1 MPAFYAGFFFEENKL
16 KRETYSRTWFV
27 VLACFAACTLWG
39 SAFPCIKT
47 GYRMFGIGPD
57 DYASQILFAG
67 IRFFA
72 AGLMVIAY
80 ASVSERKP
88 VVPSGSA
95 WKKVIVLSFLQTSLQ
110 YALFYTG
117 LANTSA
123 VNGSIIAGSGGF
135 FTMIAGALFM
145 VSDRM
150 TLRKTLGCI
159 LGFGGIIIMNIT
171 PDFTLEINPAGDG
184 LLILSS
190 LSSAFSS
197 LMMKIYADGE
207 NPVMLS
213 GYQFAAGGLVLAIT
227 GICLG
232 GRLCSAGPAGIILLL
247 YMAFISSAAYT
258 IWSILLKYNDISKI
272 AVFKFI
278 IPVMG
283 VILSAVFLPDTRIDA
298 GCIAALVLVVSGI
311 FAVNGKRQHGT

>member
-1 MPAFYAGFFFEENKL
+1 MRK
-16 KRETYSRTWFV
+16 ETFSRTWFV
-27 VLACFAACTLWG
+27 ILACFAACTLWG

-47 GYRMFGIGPD
+47 GYRMFDIGPD
-57 DYASQILFAG
+57 DFASQILFAG

-80 ASVSERKP
+80 ASAFERKIIF
-88 VVPSGSA
+88 PSGPA

-117 LANTSA
+117 LANTGA
-123 VNGSIIAGSGGF
+123 VNGSIISGSGGF
-135 FTMIAGALFM
+135 FTMIVGALFM
-145 VSDRM
+145 SSDRM

-159 LGFGGIIIMNIT
+159 LGFGGILIMNIT
-171 PDFTLEINPAGDG
+171 PDFTLEVNPAGDG

-190 LSSAFSS
+190 VSSAFSS
-197 LMMKIYADGE
+197 LMMKIYAKGE

-213 GYQFAAGGLVLAIT
+213 GYQFAAGGLVLVLT
-227 GICLG
+227 GVCLG
-232 GRLCSAGPAGIILLL
+232 GRLDSAGPKGIILLL

-258 IWSILLKYNDISKI
+258 IWSVLLKYNDISKI

-283 VILSAVFLPDTRIDA
+283 VILSAVFLPDADIDA
-298 GCIAALVLVVSGI
+298 SCMAALVLVVAGI
-311 FAVNGKRQHGT
+311 FTVNGKRQLST

>member
-1 MPAFYAGFFFEENKL
+1 MRK
-16 KRETYSRTWFV
+16 ETFSRTWFV
-27 VLACFAACTLWG
+27 ILACFAACTLWG

-47 GYRMFGIGPD
+47 GYRMFDIGPD
-57 DYASQILFAG
+57 DFASQILFAG

-80 ASVSERKP
+80 ASAFERKIIF
-88 VVPSGSA
+88 PSGSA

-117 LANTSA
+117 LANTGA
-123 VNGSIIAGSGGF
+123 VNGSIISGSGGF
-135 FTMIAGALFM
+135 FTMIVGALFM
-145 VSDRM
+145 SSDRM

-159 LGFGGIIIMNIT
+159 LGFGGILIMNIT
-171 PDFTLEINPAGDG
+171 PDFTLEVNPAGDG

-190 LSSAFSS
+190 VSSAFSS
-197 LMMKIYADGE
+197 LMMKIYAKGE

-213 GYQFAAGGLVLAIT
+213 GYQFAAGGLVLVLT
-227 GICLG
+227 GVCLG
-232 GRLCSAGPAGIILLL
+232 GRLDSAGPKGIILLL

-258 IWSILLKYNDISKI
+258 IWSVLLKYNDISKI

-283 VILSAVFLPDTRIDA
+283 VILSAVFLPDADIDA
-298 GCIAALVLVVSGI
+298 SCMAALALVVAGI
-311 FAVNGKRQHGT
+311 FTVNGKRQLST

>member
-1 MPAFYAGFFFEENKL
+1 MRKEIF
-16 KRETYSRTWFV
+16 SRTWFV
-27 VLACFAACTLWG
+27 ILACFAACTLWG

-47 GYRMFGIGPD
+47 GYRMFDIGPD
-57 DYASQILFAG
+57 DFASQILFAG

-80 ASVSERKP
+80 ASAFERKIIF
-88 VVPSGSA
+88 PSGPA

-117 LANTSA
+117 LANTGA
-123 VNGSIIAGSGGF
+123 VNGSIISGSGGF
-135 FTMIAGALFM
+135 FTMIVGALFM
-145 VSDRM
+145 SSDRM

-159 LGFGGIIIMNIT
+159 LGFGGILIMNIT

-190 LSSAFSS
+190 VSSAFSS
-197 LMMKIYADGE
+197 LMMKIYAKGE

-213 GYQFAAGGLVLAIT
+213 GYQFAAGGLVLVLT
-227 GICLG
+227 GVCLG
-232 GRLCSAGPAGIILLL
+232 GRLDSAGPKGIILLL

-258 IWSILLKYNDISKI
+258 IWSVLLKYNDISKI

-283 VILSAVFLPDTRIDA
+283 VILSAVFLPDADIDA
-298 GCIAALVLVVSGI
+298 SCMAALALVVAGI
-311 FAVNGKRQHGT
+311 FTVNGKRQLST

>member
-1 MPAFYAGFFFEENKL
+1 MRK
-16 KRETYSRTWFV
+16 ETFSRTWFV
-27 VLACFAACTLWG
+27 ILACFAACTLWG

-47 GYRMFGIGPD
+47 GYRMFDIGSD
-57 DYASQILFAG
+57 DFASQILFAG

-80 ASVSERKP
+80 ASAFERKIIF
-88 VVPSGSA
+88 PSGPA
-95 WKKVIVLSFLQTSLQ
+95 WKKVIILSFLQTSLQ

-117 LANTSA
+117 LANTGA
-123 VNGSIIAGSGGF
+123 VNGSIISGSGGF
-135 FTMIAGALFM
+135 FTMIVGALFM
-145 VSDRM
+145 SSDRM

-159 LGFGGIIIMNIT
+159 LGFGGILIMNIT
-171 PDFTLEINPAGDG
+171 PDFTLEVNPAGDG

-190 LSSAFSS
+190 VSSAFSS
-197 LMMKIYADGE
+197 LMMKIYAKGE

-213 GYQFAAGGLVLAIT
+213 GYQFAAGGLVLVLT
-227 GICLG
+227 GVCLG
-232 GRLCSAGPAGIILLL
+232 GRLDSAGPKGIILLL

-258 IWSILLKYNDISKI
+258 IWSVLLKYNDISKI

-283 VILSAVFLPDTRIDA
+283 VILSAVFLPDADIDA
-298 GCIAALVLVVSGI
+298 SCMAALALVVAGI
-311 FAVNGKRQHGT
+311 FTVNGKRQLST

>member
-1 MPAFYAGFFFEENKL
+1 MRK
-16 KRETYSRTWFV
+16 ETFSRTWFV
-27 VLACFAACTLWG
+27 ILACFAACTLWG

-47 GYRMFGIGPD
+47 GYRMFDIGPD
-57 DYASQILFAG
+57 DFASQILFAG

-80 ASVSERKP
+80 ASAFERKIIF
-88 VVPSGSA
+88 PSGPA

-117 LANTSA
+117 LANTGA
-123 VNGSIIAGSGGF
+123 VNGSIISGSGGF
-135 FTMIAGALFM
+135 FTMIVGALFM
-145 VSDRM
+145 SSDRM

-159 LGFGGIIIMNIT
+159 LGFGGILIMNIT
-171 PDFTLEINPAGDG
+171 PDFTLEVNPAGDG

-190 LSSAFSS
+190 VSSAFSS
-197 LMMKIYADGE
+197 LMMKIYAKGE

-213 GYQFAAGGLVLAIT
+213 GYQFAAGGLVLVLT
-227 GICLG
+227 GVCLG
-232 GRLCSAGPAGIILLL
+232 GRLDSAGSKGIILLL

-258 IWSILLKYNDISKI
+258 IWSVLLKYNDISKI

-283 VILSAVFLPDTRIDA
+283 VILSAVFLPDADIDA
-298 GCIAALVLVVSGI
+298 SCMAALALVVAGI
-311 FAVNGKRQHGT
+311 FTVNGKRQLST

>member
-1 MPAFYAGFFFEENKL
+1 MRK
-16 KRETYSRTWFV
+16 ETFSRTWFV
-27 VLACFAACTLWG
+27 ILACFAACTLWG

-47 GYRMFGIGPD
+47 GYRMFDIGPD
-57 DYASQILFAG
+57 DFASQILFAG

-80 ASVSERKP
+80 ASAFERKIIF
-88 VVPSGSA
+88 PSGPA

-117 LANTSA
+117 LANTGA
-123 VNGSIIAGSGGF
+123 VNGSIISGSGGF
-135 FTMIAGALFM
+135 FTMIVGALFM
-145 VSDRM
+145 SSDRM

-159 LGFGGIIIMNIT
+159 LGFGGILIMNIT
-171 PDFTLEINPAGDG
+171 PDFTLEVNPAGDG

-190 LSSAFSS
+190 VSSAFSS
-197 LMMKIYADGE
+197 LMMKIYAKGE

-213 GYQFAAGGLVLAIT
+213 GYQFAAGGLVLVLT
-227 GICLG
+227 GVCLG
-232 GRLCSAGPAGIILLL
+232 GRLDSAGPKGIIILL

-258 IWSILLKYNDISKI
+258 IWSVLLKYNDISKI

-283 VILSAVFLPDTRIDA
+283 VILSAVFLPDADIDA
-298 GCIAALVLVVSGI
+298 SCMVALALVVAGI
-311 FAVNGKRQHGT
+311 FTVHGKRQLST

>member
-1 MPAFYAGFFFEENKL
+1 MRK
-16 KRETYSRTWFV
+16 ETFSRTWFV
-27 VLACFAACTLWG
+27 ILACFAACTLWG

-47 GYRMFGIGPD
+47 GYRMFDIGPD
-57 DYASQILFAG
+57 DFASQILFAG

-80 ASVSERKP
+80 ASAFERKIIF
-88 VVPSGSA
+88 PSGPA

-117 LANTSA
+117 LANTGA
-123 VNGSIIAGSGGF
+123 VNGSIISGSGGF
-135 FTMIAGALFM
+135 FTMIVGALFM
-145 VSDRM
+145 SSDRM

-159 LGFGGIIIMNIT
+159 LGFGGILIMNIT

-190 LSSAFSS
+190 VSSAFSS
-197 LMMKIYADGE
+197 LMMKIYAKGE

-213 GYQFAAGGLVLAIT
+213 GYQFAAGGLVLVLT
-227 GICLG
+227 GVCLG
-232 GRLCSAGPAGIILLL
+232 GRLDSAGPKGIILLL

-258 IWSILLKYNDISKI
+258 IWSVLLKYNDISKI

-283 VILSAVFLPDTRIDA
+283 VILSAVFLPDADIDA
-298 GCIAALVLVVSGI
+298 SCMAALALVVAGI
-311 FAVNGKRQHGT
+311 FTVNGKRQLST

>member
-1 MPAFYAGFFFEENKL
+1 MRK
-16 KRETYSRTWFV
+16 ETFSRTWFV
-27 VLACFAACTLWG
+27 ILACFAACTLWG

-47 GYRMFGIGPD
+47 GYRMFDIGPD
-57 DYASQILFAG
+57 DFASQILFAG

-80 ASVSERKP
+80 ASAFERKIIF
-88 VVPSGSA
+88 PSGPA

-110 YALFYTG
+110 YALIYTG
-117 LANTSA
+117 LANTGA
-123 VNGSIIAGSGGF
+123 VNGSIISGSGGF
-135 FTMIAGALFM
+135 FTMIVGALFM
-145 VSDRM
+145 SSDRM

-159 LGFGGIIIMNIT
+159 LGFGGILIMNIT
-171 PDFTLEINPAGDG
+171 PDFTLEVNPAGDG

-190 LSSAFSS
+190 VSSAFSS
-197 LMMKIYADGE
+197 LMMKIYAKGE

-213 GYQFAAGGLVLAIT
+213 GYQFAAGGLVLVLT
-227 GICLG
+227 GVCLG
-232 GRLCSAGPAGIILLL
+232 GRLDSAGPKGIILLL

-258 IWSILLKYNDISKI
+258 IWSVLLKYNDISKI

-283 VILSAVFLPDTRIDA
+283 VILSAVFLPDADIDA
-298 GCIAALVLVVSGI
+298 SCMVALALVVAGI
-311 FAVNGKRQHGT
+311 FTVNGKRQLST

>member
-1 MPAFYAGFFFEENKL
+1 
-16 KRETYSRTWFV
+16 
-27 VLACFAACTLWG
+27 
-39 SAFPCIKT
+39 
-47 GYRMFGIGPD
+47 MFDIGPD
-57 DYASQILFAG
+57 DFASQILFAG

-80 ASVSERKP
+80 ASAFERKIIF
-88 VVPSGSA
+88 PSGPA

-117 LANTSA
+117 LANTGA
-123 VNGSIIAGSGGF
+123 VNGSIISGSGGF
-135 FTMIAGALFM
+135 FTMIVGALFM
-145 VSDRM
+145 SSDRM

-159 LGFGGIIIMNIT
+159 LGFGGILIMNIT
-171 PDFTLEINPAGDG
+171 PDFTLEVNPAGDG

-190 LSSAFSS
+190 VSSAFSS
-197 LMMKIYADGE
+197 LMMKIYAKGE

-213 GYQFAAGGLVLAIT
+213 GYQFAAGGLVLVLT
-227 GICLG
+227 GVCLG
-232 GRLCSAGPAGIILLL
+232 GRLDSAGPKGIILLL

-258 IWSILLKYNDISKI
+258 IWSVLLKYNDISKI

-283 VILSAVFLPDTRIDA
+283 VILSAVFLPDADIDA
-298 GCIAALVLVVSGI
+298 SCMAALALVVAGI
-311 FAVNGKRQHGT
+311 FTVNGKRQLST

>member
-1 MPAFYAGFFFEENKL
+1 MRK
-16 KRETYSRTWFV
+16 ETFSRTWFV
-27 VLACFAACTLWG
+27 ILACFAACTLWG

-47 GYRMFGIGPD
+47 GYRMFDIGPD
-57 DYASQILFAG
+57 DFASQILFAG
-67 IRFFA
+67 IRFFS

-80 ASVSERKP
+80 ASAFERKIIF
-88 VVPSGSA
+88 PSGPA

-117 LANTSA
+117 LANTGA
-123 VNGSIIAGSGGF
+123 VNGSIISGSGGF
-135 FTMIAGALFM
+135 FTMIVGALFM
-145 VSDRM
+145 SSDRM

-159 LGFGGIIIMNIT
+159 LGFGGILIMNIT
-171 PDFTLEINPAGDG
+171 PDFTLEVNPAGDG

-190 LSSAFSS
+190 VSSAFSS
-197 LMMKIYADGE
+197 LMMKIYAKGE

-213 GYQFAAGGLVLAIT
+213 GYQFAAGGLVLVLT
-227 GICLG
+227 GVCLG
-232 GRLCSAGPAGIILLL
+232 GRLDSAGPKGIIILL

-258 IWSILLKYNDISKI
+258 IWSVLLKYNDISKI

-283 VILSAVFLPDTRIDA
+283 VILSAVFLPDADIDA
-298 GCIAALVLVVSGI
+298 SCMAALALVVAGI
-311 FAVNGKRQHGT
+311 FTVNGKRQLST

>member
-1 MPAFYAGFFFEENKL
+1 MRK
-16 KRETYSRTWFV
+16 ETFSRTWFV
-27 VLACFAACTLWG
+27 ILACFAACTLWG

-47 GYRMFGIGPD
+47 GYRMFDIGPD
-57 DYASQILFAG
+57 DFASQILFAG

-80 ASVSERKP
+80 ASAFERKIIF
-88 VVPSGSA
+88 PSGPA

-117 LANTSA
+117 LANTGA
-123 VNGSIIAGSGGF
+123 VNGSIISGSGGF
-135 FTMIAGALFM
+135 FTMIVGALFM
-145 VSDRM
+145 SSDRM

-159 LGFGGIIIMNIT
+159 LGFGGILIMNIT
-171 PDFTLEINPAGDG
+171 PDFTLEVNPAGDG

-190 LSSAFSS
+190 VSSAFSS
-197 LMMKIYADGE
+197 LMMKIYAKGE

-213 GYQFAAGGLVLAIT
+213 GYQFAAGGLVLVLT
-227 GICLG
+227 GVCLG
-232 GRLCSAGPAGIILLL
+232 GRLDSAGPKGIILLL

-258 IWSILLKYNDISKI
+258 IWSVLLKYNDISKI

-283 VILSAVFLPDTRIDA
+283 VILSAVFLPDADIDA
-298 GCIAALVLVVSGI
+298 SCMAALALVVAGI
-311 FAVNGKRQHGT
+311 FTVNGKRQLST

>member
-1 MPAFYAGFFFEENKL
+1 MRK
-16 KRETYSRTWFV
+16 ETFSRTWFV
-27 VLACFAACTLWG
+27 ILACFAACTLWG

-47 GYRMFGIGPD
+47 GYRMFDIGPD
-57 DYASQILFAG
+57 DFASQILFAG

-80 ASVSERKP
+80 ASAFERKIIF
-88 VVPSGSA
+88 PSGPA

-117 LANTSA
+117 LANTGA
-123 VNGSIIAGSGGF
+123 VNGSIISGSGGF
-135 FTMIAGALFM
+135 FTMIVGALFM
-145 VSDRM
+145 SSDRM

-159 LGFGGIIIMNIT
+159 LGFGGILIMNIT
-171 PDFTLEINPAGDG
+171 PDFTLEVNPAGDG

-190 LSSAFSS
+190 VSSAFSS
-197 LMMKIYADGE
+197 LMMKIYAKGE

-213 GYQFAAGGLVLAIT
+213 GYQFAAGGLVLVLT
-227 GICLG
+227 GVCLG
-232 GRLCSAGPAGIILLL
+232 GRLDSAGPKGIILLL

-258 IWSILLKYNDISKI
+258 IWSVLLKYNDISKI

-283 VILSAVFLPDTRIDA
+283 VILSAVFLPDADIDA
-298 GCIAALVLVVSGI
+298 SCMVALALVVAGI
-311 FAVNGKRQHGT
+311 FTVNGKRQLST

>member
-1 MPAFYAGFFFEENKL
+1 MRK
-16 KRETYSRTWFV
+16 ETFSRTWFV
-27 VLACFAACTLWG
+27 ILACFAACTLWG

-47 GYRMFGIGPD
+47 GYRMFDIGPD
-57 DYASQILFAG
+57 DFASQILFAG

-80 ASVSERKP
+80 ASVFERKIIF
-88 VVPSGSA
+88 PSGPA

-117 LANTSA
+117 LANTGA
-123 VNGSIIAGSGGF
+123 VNGSIISGSGGF
-135 FTMIAGALFM
+135 FTMIVGALFM
-145 VSDRM
+145 SSDRM

-159 LGFGGIIIMNIT
+159 LGFGGILIMNIT
-171 PDFTLEINPAGDG
+171 PDFTLEVNPAGDG

-190 LSSAFSS
+190 VSSAFSS
-197 LMMKIYADGE
+197 LMMKIYAKGE

-213 GYQFAAGGLVLAIT
+213 GYQFAAGGLVLVLT
-227 GICLG
+227 GVCLG
-232 GRLCSAGPAGIILLL
+232 GRLDSAGPKGIILLL

-258 IWSILLKYNDISKI
+258 IWSVLLKYNDISKI

-283 VILSAVFLPDTRIDA
+283 VILSAVFLPDADIDTS
-298 GCIAALVLVVSGI
+298 CMAALALVVAGI
-311 FAVNGKRQHGT
+311 FTVNGKRQLST

>member
-1 MPAFYAGFFFEENKL
+1 MRK
-16 KRETYSRTWFV
+16 ETFSRTWFV
-27 VLACFAACTLWG
+27 ILACFAACTLWG

-47 GYRMFGIGPD
+47 GYRMFDIGPD
-57 DYASQILFAG
+57 DFASQILFAG

-80 ASVSERKP
+80 ASAFERKIIF
-88 VVPSGSA
+88 PSGPA

-117 LANTSA
+117 LANTGA
-123 VNGSIIAGSGGF
+123 VNGSIISGSGGF
-135 FTMIAGALFM
+135 FTMIVGALFM
-145 VSDRM
+145 SSDRM

-159 LGFGGIIIMNIT
+159 LGFGGILIMNIT
-171 PDFTLEINPAGDG
+171 PDFTLEVNPAGDG

-190 LSSAFSS
+190 VSSAFSS
-197 LMMKIYADGE
+197 LMMKIYAKGE

-213 GYQFAAGGLVLAIT
+213 GYQFAAGGLVLVLT
-227 GICLG
+227 GVCLG
-232 GRLCSAGPAGIILLL
+232 GRLDSAGPKGIILLL

-258 IWSILLKYNDISKI
+258 IWSVLLKYNDISKI

-283 VILSAVFLPDTRIDA
+283 VILSAVFLPDADIDA
-298 GCIAALVLVVSGI
+298 SCMVALTLVVAGI
-311 FAVNGKRQHGT
+311 FTVNGKRQLST

>member
-1 MPAFYAGFFFEENKL
+1 MRK
-16 KRETYSRTWFV
+16 ETFSRTWFV
-27 VLACFAACTLWG
+27 ILACFAACTLWG

-47 GYRMFGIGPD
+47 GYRMFDIGPD
-57 DYASQILFAG
+57 DFASQILFAG

-80 ASVSERKP
+80 ASAFERKIIF
-88 VVPSGSA
+88 PSGPA

-117 LANTSA
+117 LANTGA
-123 VNGSIIAGSGGF
+123 VNGSIISGSGGF
-135 FTMIAGALFM
+135 FTMIVGSLFM
-145 VSDRM
+145 SSDRM

-159 LGFGGIIIMNIT
+159 LGFGGILIMNIT
-171 PDFTLEINPAGDG
+171 PDFTLEVNPAGDG

-190 LSSAFSS
+190 VSSAFSS
-197 LMMKIYADGE
+197 LMMKIYAKGE

-213 GYQFAAGGLVLAIT
+213 GYQFAAGGLVLVLT
-227 GICLG
+227 GVCLG
-232 GRLCSAGPAGIILLL
+232 GRLDSAGPKGIILLL

-258 IWSILLKYNDISKI
+258 IWSVLLKYNDISKI

-283 VILSAVFLPDTRIDA
+283 VILSAVFLPDADIDA
-298 GCIAALVLVVSGI
+298 SCMAALALVVAGI
-311 FAVNGKRQHGT
+311 FTVNGKRQLST